1 MVVGNSASG
10 IDLSSQLSTVCKRP
24 VIVSEKSTPN
34 TPSEANLNMKI
45 APEILRVD
53 TKGRTLV
60 FADGSIETD
69 VDGIVFCTGYFYT
82 YPFLKGLAS
91 PVTTNGSHV
100 RRLYEHVL
108 YMDDPTLAFAG
119 IPQRVVPFPVA
130 EAQSAWVARIWAD
143 RLSLPSNHEMREW
156 ESETYKDGAA
166 DKSVHNLAFP
176 KDVNYINRLYSRS
189 MTAIKRVDLENDGVG
204 KPPPYWDAEAA
215 WVRERFP
222 LIKIASRK
230 LGERK
235 HEVKSLA
242 DLGFVYHS
250 QDVSSIAE
258 RKLL

>member
-1 MVVGNSASG
+1 M
-10 IDLSSQLSTVCKRP
+10 
-24 VIVSEKSTPN
+24 SEKSTPN
-34 TPSEANLNMKI
+34 TPSEQTPDLRI
-45 APEILRVD
+45 ATEIVKVD
-53 TKGRTLV
+53 TEGRTLF
-60 FADGSIETD
+60 FADGSIERD
-69 VDGIVFCTGYFYT
+69 VDAIVFCTGYFYT
-82 YPFLKGLAS
+82 YPFLKELS
-91 PVTTNGSHV
+91 PPVTTNGSHV
-100 RRLYEHVL
+100 QRLYEHIL

-119 IPQRVVPFPVA
+119 VPQRVVPFPVS

-143 RLSLPSNHEMREW
+143 RLDLPSEAEMREW
-156 ESETYKDGAA
+156 EAQTYQNGAA

-189 MTAIKRVDLENDGVG
+189 MSAIKKAELDNDGVG
-204 KPPPYWDAEAA
+204 KLPPYWDSEAA

-242 DLGFVYHS
+242 DLGFVYQS
-250 QDVSSIAE
+250 EDAASIAE